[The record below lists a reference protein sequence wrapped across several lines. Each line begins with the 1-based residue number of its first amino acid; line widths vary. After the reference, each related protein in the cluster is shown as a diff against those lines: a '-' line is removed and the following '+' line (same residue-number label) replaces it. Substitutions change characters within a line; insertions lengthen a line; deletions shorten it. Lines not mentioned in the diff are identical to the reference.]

1 MLLKFQVLIHQLTPN
16 AIVQLSKYIW
26 VVSSFDGVPFAEG
39 FMKRYELHYQPRKM
53 DVDGVE
59 LLLQY
64 GCLNFQAKRGGQRA
78 KLTVAV
84 KNNWSRGHNLGS
96 TVKFL

>member
-1 MLLKFQVLIHQLTPN
+1 
-16 AIVQLSKYIW
+16 
-26 VVSSFDGVPFAEG
+26 
-39 FMKRYELHYQPRKM
+39 M

-84 KNNWSRGHNLGS
+84 KNKWSRGHNLGS